1 MADDNDGR
9 LRPNGEDAER
19 MMHEMLGALAAP
31 KNLLGHAVT
40 ETKNSAVQ
48 VGAKIFA
55 LGTVVTLVLA
65 LLIGFVATIG
75 GLLALDLYG
84 II

>member
-1 MADDNDGR
+1 MADDDGR
-9 LRPNGEDAER
+9 LRPNGADAEK
-19 MMHEMLGALAAP
+19 MMNEMLAALTSP
-31 KNLLGHAVT
+31 KNVLGHAVT

-55 LGTVVTLVLA
+55 LGTVVTLILA
-65 LLIGFVATIG
+65 LLIGFVATFG